1 MAFRRLGP
9 AFLLAAL
16 ALAGCAEE
24 PRHQMPSFYR
34 NLGTPTAVVDAAMAA
49 QMISDYRA
57 NNGLPPVAVDP
68 VLVDVAMAQARLM
81 AAKESVDVSLEAG
94 REPIVRL
101 AKAGYVTNHAI
112 ENVSAGYRTL
122 AEAFSGFRESKG
134 HNAKLL
140 DPQVRRI
147 GIGTGYSPNSKY
159 KVFWS
164 IILAA
169 EPTAPA
175 APTN

>member
-1 MAFRRLGP
+1 MASSQL
-9 AFLLAAL
+9 ACTLLAML
-16 ALAGCAEE
+16 ALAGCADE
-24 PRHQMPSFYR
+24 PVRQTPSFYR

-49 QMISDYRA
+49 AMITDYRA
-57 NNGLPPVAVDP
+57 NNGLPPVVVDP
-68 VLVDVAMAQARLM
+68 ILVDVATDQARLM
-81 AAKESVDVSLEAG
+81 AAKQSVDVSLEKG
-94 REPIVRL
+94 REPLVRL
-101 AKAGYVTNHAI
+101 ARAGYVTDYAV

-140 DPQVRRI
+140 DPRVRRI
-147 GIGTGYSPNSKY
+147 GIATGYAPGSKY

-169 EPTAPA
+169 DPTAPA
-175 APTN
+175 AATN